1 MERALSRGLSVS
13 SVRLPLCEGQDLPSS
28 KAVTSAEGVVVREHV
43 ATYAQAHGRALD
55 VWQREWAARKLAAAR
70 ARRASCPA
78 LPLPSL
84 CRSPAASPVL
94 GQPAT
99 TTRRSSR
106 LMVGVPHTAA
116 SPVPPPELVL
126 LPPATCPESA
136 GGLLPEESEVDTVF
150 LDHVLD
156 FLKADED
163 PPPFAV
169 TSDSSSTS
177 SSDSSST
184 SDESPSTAAQ
194 AGRALSQSRSKHTE
208 TQLAGKHS
216 ALKPQPGPHLSLSL
230 EPSTRAPLPQPSP
243 HRRPPARKPPQ
254 PQQGPRAR
262 YPHSASELLV
272 VPPAFSAAERQPVA
286 PAVPAASAAARKP
299 SVVAVQPRAAPDAG
313 STPDSGSGSSSGRI
327 RSGNHR
333 KRVAKQREAKAL
345 AHAGNLSCPVCAGVG
360 TQKAFKS
367 VPGFV
372 GHLNNAHIALQ
383 VPVPEDFWRA
393 QAAVCCCRV
402 CHMAFGNTGN
412 RKHAVCPP
420 CRKLRRIIG
429 TT

>member
-1 MERALSRGLSVS
+1 MSAEVKSADNLSSKPFVAFSSEALHEAQQPFHFAFSPQPAPLSPGSQREVERALSRGLSVS

-28 KAVTSAEGVVVREHV
+28 KAVTSEEGVVVREHV

-55 VWQREWAARKLAAAR
+55 VWQREWAARKLVAAR
-70 ARRASCPA
+70 ARRASSPA

-106 LMVGVPHTAA
+106 LMVGVPHAAA
-116 SPVPPPELVL
+116 SPAPPPELVL

-194 AGRALSQSRSKHTE
+194 AGRALSHHYKPKHMI
-208 TQLAGKHS
+208 
-216 ALKPQPGPHLSLSL
+216 
-230 EPSTRAPLPQPSP
+230 R
-243 HRRPPARKPPQ
+243 
-254 PQQGPRAR
+254 
-262 YPHSASELLV
+262 LV
-272 VPPAFSAAERQPVA
+272 
-286 PAVPAASAAARKP
+286 
-299 SVVAVQPRAAPDAG
+299 DL
-313 STPDSGSGSSSGRI
+313 RI
-327 RSGNHR
+327 
-333 KRVAKQREAKAL
+333 
-345 AHAGNLSCPVCAGVG
+345 
-360 TQKAFKS
+360 
-367 VPGFV
+367 
-372 GHLNNAHIALQ
+372 
-383 VPVPEDFWRA
+383 D
-393 QAAVCCCRV
+393 
-402 CHMAFGNTGN
+402 
-412 RKHAVCPP
+412 
-420 CRKLRRIIG
+420 
-429 TT
+429 